1 MGANAGAEVVVANAD
16 EAEGLASIVGQL
28 PEVYLR
34 RHFSPLHKL
43 IADGQV
49 LRNHLVDPAFNLLYL
64 FLRGAGVKQIVALAL
79 LLFDMRIP

>member
-28 PEVYLR
+28 PEVYLQ

-43 IADGQV
+43 VADGQV
-49 LRNHLVDPAFNLLYL
+49 LRNHLIDAALNLMHLL
-64 FLRGAGVKQIVALAL
+64 LRGAGVEEVVALAL
-79 LLFDMRIP
+79 LPFDMRIP